1 MRGNPQAES
10 LRLRAAV
17 PARRWSAWLE
27 QVQDKRRRAQLE
39 RAEVIARLQAD
50 ERRARRA
57 GEYVPQ
63 LRRWL

>member
-1 MRGNPQAES
+1 MRGNPQAAS

-27 QVQDKRRRAQLE
+27 QAQETRRRARLE

-50 ERRARRA
+50 ERRARRS
-57 GEYVPQ
+57 GGHSPK
-63 LRRWL
+63 LRPWL